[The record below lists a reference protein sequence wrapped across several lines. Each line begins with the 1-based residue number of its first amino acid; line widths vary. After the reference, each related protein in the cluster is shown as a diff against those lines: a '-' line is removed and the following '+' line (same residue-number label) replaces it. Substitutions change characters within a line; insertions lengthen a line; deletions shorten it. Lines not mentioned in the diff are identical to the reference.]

1 MIIRENKSKINN
13 IDRLSAIHLLDFN
26 GILRDLR
33 ALTNIETKAEFIS
46 AYRDLKDYLV
56 KEQVSKLPKVVQ
68 SLNSKALE
76 SLVNIPQGYKELE
89 TRIKTLKT
97 NKYANDVLS
106 CLDLNG
112 EFELNN
118 DKLESWKD
126 SFRVRVTEKDQ
137 LDRAK
142 SLNNLAD
149 KINELNLLS
158 FGNLNSILR
167 VLTIEDGKVKPKPDS
182 IINGYN

>member
-13 IDRLSAIHLLDFN
+13 IDRLSTTHLLDFN

-33 ALTNIETKAEFIS
+33 ALTNIETKQEFVL

-56 KEQVSKLPKVVQ
+56 KEQVSKLPTVVQ
-68 SLNSKALE
+68 ALNSKALE
-76 SLVNIPQGYKELE
+76 SLVNVPQGYKELE
-89 TRIKTLKT
+89 TKIKALKA

-106 CLDLNG
+106 CLELKK

-118 DKLESWKD
+118 DKLESWKE
-126 SFRVRVTEKDQ
+126 SYRVRVTEKDQ

-142 SLNNLAD
+142 SLKALTD

-167 VLTIEDGKVKPKPDS
+167 VLMVEDGKVKPKPDS